1 MKRRPIILVLIGTI
15 VALAGSAVTVLL
27 RQRRCAG
34 AGGRFD
40 AAARQ
45 CQLAG
50 GELMDVSAVSDA
62 IAGVVVAVVLAFML
76 FRIFLAAMG
85 RMAPGSQ

>member
-1 MKRRPIILVLIGTI
+1 
-15 VALAGSAVTVLL
+15 
-27 RQRRCAG
+27 
-34 AGGRFD
+34 
-40 AAARQ
+40 
-45 CQLAG
+45 
-50 GELMDVSAVSDA
+50 MDVSAVSDA